1 MKIIKKVWEWISK
14 HSVPI
19 IIGLIVFLYSW
30 ANVQA
35 QKIKNDQQ
43 DADFK
48 CQTLCFPQQH
58 EYLFAGEIGSCWCYS
73 NSDELKRYKE

>member
-1 MKIIKKVWEWISK
+1 MKYPKMVWDWLMK
-14 HSVPI
+14 HAVPI
-19 IIGLIVFLYSW
+19 VIGLLVFLYAW

-35 QKIKNDQQ
+35 QKIKTEHS

-58 EYLFAGEIGSCWCYS
+58 EYLFAGEVGSCWCYS
-73 NSDELKRYKE
+73 NSDQLKRYKE